1 MNTDWLLTAFG
12 KTKST
17 AIEQYKMFVAEG
29 KGQPS
34 PRAKL
39 RNQVYLG
46 SPPSVEKMQSLIDGD
61 KELSEIPSSQRRSL
75 SRTQVDYKQSN
86 ADRNTAIC

>member
-39 RNQVYLG
+39 RNQVCQE
-46 SPPSVEKMQSLIDGD
+46 SPPFVKKMQSPIEGD
-61 KELSEIPSSQRRSL
+61 KELSEIPPSQRRL
-75 SRTQVDYKQSN
+75 LPRTLVDYK
-86 ADRNTAIC
+86 